1 MRKGSKISWIEQ
13 EKTFFYPIERKKKQ
27 KFFAIQ
33 NIYSN
38 FAADFVLSAN
48 VDTRKKQL
56 NIYH

>member
-1 MRKGSKISWIEQ
+1 MV
-13 EKTFFYPIERKKKQ
+13 FYPIERKKKQ
-27 KFFAIQ
+27 KIFAIQ